1 MSIQSSLNEQA
12 LSNVRSA
19 VNNYRRLATAHPEWV
34 ARMNHKAIKRFTD
47 SSIPFDVMDDA
58 QKENFKAQF
67 SSWVHREVKSLSGE
81 LEGYCMTNGLMVHKE
96 GMKKPLLLKIA
107 FAKHEN
113 NVFIA
118 TVESAHNGSTLHN
131 FGYYYMSRDAL
142 RDMPEDPYNSMVFNR
157 AAFALFGL
165 SV

>member
-1 MSIQSSLNEQA
+1 MSIQSSLNEQS

-19 VNNYRRLATAHPEWV
+19 VSNYRRLSAAHPEWV
-34 ARMNHKAIKRFTD
+34 ACMNHKAIKRFTD

-67 SSWVHREVKSLSGE
+67 SSWVHREIKSLSGE

-96 GMKKPLLLKIA
+96 GMKKPLLLKIT

-113 NVFIA
+113 DVVIA

-131 FGYYYMSRDAL
+131 FGNYYMTRDAL
-142 RDMPEDPYNSMVFNR
+142 RDMPEDPYDSMVFNR
-157 AAFALFGL
+157 AAFSLFGF
-165 SV
+165 SI